1 MRKPRTKCPHGALF
15 GYEHCAPGK
24 ADVCKH
30 AKRCKW
36 WCDYLLPF

>member
-1 MRKPRTKCPHGALF
+1 MRKPRTKCPYGALF
-15 GYEHCAPGK
+15 GYEYCAPRK
-24 ADVCKH
+24 SDVCKY